1 MVGGP
6 RGGARTVG
14 RGAPERPKLV
24 QLRER
29 EREREIRKKNINRT
43 YESTYKVTMR
53 LMVRVRQFD
62 CCGGEAARWTQARSL
77 VGLRAAT
84 LRTHT
89 RGYVVYQPLD
99 QGRLGP
105 LPV

>member
-29 EREREIRKKNINRT
+29 DEKKHINRT
-43 YESTYKVTMR
+43 YESTYKVTKR
-53 LMVRVRQFD
+53 LMVRVRQFE